1 MGWTG
6 VGACQC
12 RTHMCHYMS
21 SKSSSDSSPSPS
33 SSTVSSVS
41 WMRDPATMLRGL
53 CVRRA
58 TVGTFS
64 RRKSC
69 LAHTE
74 HTLSSRA
81 VTATCARMHTRVNAY
96 AYTSECGCALK
107 HQNALQC
114 VRMHVLQNGVRLHG
128 VRCSMPFFGV
138 RLPPLLCSRRP
149 HWTFVPLS
157 PSCRAESYKSRRAR
171 CAHGARCPSL
181 GVSRHCRFALAV
193 HIGRAGRLFKSRRAR
208 RANGAHCPLGR
219 QVASAAAVLSRST

>member
-1 MGWTG
+1 M
-6 VGACQC
+6 GACQC

-41 WMRDPATMLRGL
+41 WMRDQATMLRGL

-114 VRMHVLQNGVRLHG
+114 VRMHVLHYATCRQIAPYMYVG
-128 VRCSMPFFGV
+128 
-138 RLPPLLCSRRP
+138 RR
-149 HWTFVPLS
+149 TNAFKCN
-157 PSCRAESYKSRRAR
+157 SCRMQLIENA
-171 CAHGARCPSL
+171 
-181 GVSRHCRFALAV
+181 
-193 HIGRAGRLFKSRRAR
+193 
-208 RANGAHCPLGR
+208 
-219 QVASAAAVLSRST
+219 Q